1 MRYRAYAQEG
11 AAWSLK
17 IARKVE
23 KDDFKK
29 NALLATLQ
37 DGAHSRPDGITL
49 VDLTTHESLYE
60 AGGPMESVFF
70 PVDAVISVVT
80 TLADGTSVEVGS
92 IGSEGTTGLFAALG
106 ASTVPNATFCQVDG
120 KCFVMARSRFEEY
133 LRNEAP
139 FREALNAYVLGY
151 VNVLAQLVA
160 CNRIHPLDARCARW
174 LLMTHDRVGR
184 SRFPLTQEFLAMMLG
199 VRRSGV
205 TLAAT
210 AFQDAGFI
218 KYTRGRL
225 EILDRAGLEKES
237 CECYQVTR
245 RELRFPLVE

>member
-1 MRYRAYAQEG
+1 MEN
-11 AAWSLK
+11 
-17 IARKVE
+17 
-23 KDDFKK
+23 DDLTK
-29 NALLATLQ
+29 NALLGVLQ
-37 DGAHSRPDGITL
+37 DAAASRPDGIAL
-49 VDLTTHESLYE
+49 VDLITHESLYE

-70 PVDAVISVVT
+70 PIDAVISVVT

-92 IGSEGTTGLFAALG
+92 IGSEGTTGIFAALG
-106 ASTVPNATFCQVDG
+106 APSVPNATFCQVDG
-120 KCFVMARSRFEEY
+120 RCFVMQRSKFEEY
-133 LRNEAP
+133 LRTVTR
-139 FREALNAYVLGY
+139 FREALNSYVVGY

-205 TLAAT
+205 TLAAA

-218 KYTRGRL
+218 KYSRGRM

-237 CECYQVTR
+237 CECYEVTR
-245 RELRFPLVE
+245 RELHFPLAG

>member
-1 MRYRAYAQEG
+1 M
-11 AAWSLK
+11 
-17 IARKVE
+17 E
-23 KDDFKK
+23 KDDFTK
-29 NALLATLQ
+29 NALLAALADHEET
-37 DGAHSRPDGITL
+37 RPDGIAL

-60 AGGPMESVFF
+60 AGGPMESIFF
-70 PVDAVISVVT
+70 PIDAVISVVT

-92 IGSEGTTGLFAALG
+92 IGSEGTTGIFAALG

-120 KCFVMARSRFEEY
+120 RCFVMRRSSFEEH
-133 LRNEAP
+133 LRNVTR
-139 FREALNAYVLGY
+139 FREALNAYIVGY

-218 KYTRGRL
+218 KYSRGRL

-245 RELRFPLVE
+245 RELHFPLAE